1 MHIPDGF
8 INAPTAAVAGVVS
21 AGGVAYALRVAR
33 ERLSERQVPMIGLT
47 AAFVFAVQMINFP
60 IGLGTSGHLI
70 GGALAAIL
78 LGPWM
83 ATLVLAVVLIVQALG
98 FADGGITALG
108 ANVSLMGLV
117 AGIGGYLLFRGLMA
131 VLPRTRRGFL
141 TATAVT
147 SWATVVLA
155 SGLAAVYLVLNG
167 FPPATVPVMLGLHAL
182 IGIGEAAITTAVV
195 GAVLASRP
203 DLVATGHLLGVPSR
217 RRGSSRSFVL
227 AGLGVALFA
236 GVVVSG
242 FASGAPDGLESAV
255 LRTTCDGDVACLEQ
269 RAGDP
274 NAQAPLP
281 DYEMTPLSG
290 SVGVGATFAVGT
302 AIVMAR
308 RRWHRSDEAAAAA
321 RDDSLTKVG

>member
-8 INAPTAAVAGVVS
+8 INAPTAVVTGMVS
-21 AGGVAYALRVAR
+21 AGGVAYALRTAR
-33 ERLSERQVPMIGLT
+33 MRLSERQVPLIGLT

-108 ANVSLMGLV
+108 ANVSLMGLT
-117 AGIGGYLLFRGLMA
+117 AGIGGYLLFRVLMGF
-131 VLPRTRRGFL
+131 LPRTRRGFL

-147 SWATVVLA
+147 SWASVVAA
-155 SGLAAVYLVLNG
+155 SGLASVYLVLNG
-167 FPPATVPVMLGLHAL
+167 FPSATLPVMLGLHAL

-195 GAVLASRP
+195 SAVLSSRP
-203 DLVATGHLLGVPSR
+203 DLVATAHLLAQRQPRGGPSR
-217 RRGSSRSFVL
+217 KFVL
-227 AGLGVALFA
+227 AGVAVTLVA
-236 GVVVSG
+236 AVVVSN
-242 FASGAPDGLESAV
+242 FASSAPDGLESAV
-255 LRTTCDGDVACLEQ
+255 LKTACEGDTTCLQQ

-274 NAQAPLP
+274 FSAAPLP
-281 DYEMTPLSG
+281 DYAMTPLSG
-290 SVGVGATFAVGT
+290 SVGVAATFAVG
-302 AIVMAR
+302 AALIAGAR
-308 RRWHRSDEAAAAA
+308 RRRRTDEARAPEADAPV
-321 RDDSLTKVG
+321 SKVG